1 MKTQKTKLSQK
12 PLPIITQKTNFRKD
26 KKTLAL
32 IQGDPAGIGPEL
44 LVKLLVDPAIREA
57 ANLIVVGDPRILAR
71 GEQQV
76 GLDIPNLRQIDAED
90 PLKITEGE
98 VLHLNIAIDGMA
110 DAPMNAASAAGGA
123 ASDASAMTPRRVCAP
138 QRPRP
143 AGPGRAQGAE
153 CTVEACGM
161 SSIT

>member
-1 MKTQKTKLSQK
+1 M
-12 PLPIITQKTNFRKD
+12 D

-123 ASDASAMTPRRVCAP
+123 CVPMPTGGVA
-138 QRPRP
+138 
-143 AGPGRAQGAE
+143 
-153 CTVEACGM
+153 
-161 SSIT
+161 